1 MSTTNTTWDDVLD
14 VLMEE
19 DPNPDY
25 ATLKLWCARYP
36 RFTDRL
42 ASYFAVAAEQEALD
56 APAVLDE
63 DRLRNQAVS
72 RAIEHWHSLKR
83 QGASTQAPMER
94 LTALMRA
101 HGVQEEELAA
111 RCRLD
116 LSVILKL
123 DRRRIAP
130 FESIPTECF
139 QMLGKALDES
149 WLRIREMIC
158 GPPMPV
164 AVGGTRKSRGK
175 AQHDTQTFELA
186 VKASSL
192 SNENKQFWIVLVKAQ
207 AQHP

>member
-1 MSTTNTTWDDVLD
+1 MSTTNTTWDQVLD

-25 ATLKLWCARYP
+25 ATLKVWCARYP

-42 ASYFAVAAEQEALD
+42 ASYFAVATEQEALD
-56 APAVLDE
+56 DPAVLSE

-72 RAIEHWHSLKR
+72 SAIEHWHSLRR
-83 QGASTQAPMER
+83 QGASTQAPMTR

-101 HGVQEEELAA
+101 HGVKEDELAT

-116 LSVILKL
+116 LSMVLKL
-123 DRRRIAP
+123 DKRRIVP

-158 GPPMPV
+158 GPPLPV
-164 AVGGTRKSRGK
+164 AVGGTHKSKRK
-175 AQHDTQTFELA
+175 AQMGTQTFEQA
-186 VKASSL
+186 VEASSL
-192 SNENKQFWIVLVKAQ
+192 SAENKRFWIVLVKAR
-207 AQHP
+207 APHP